1 VSGDTICVSV
11 DVEDWVQS
19 TFDIE
24 SDISDRVRVNTLQ
37 MLDLVDEL
45 SIVATWFVQGMVA
58 EAFPELVG
66 EILSRGHEVGCH
78 AHTHRP
84 LWKMGAKELREDIQ
98 TARKTI
104 EDAGGRALSG
114 FRAPDFSV
122 CPPTRSLDQVDRS
135 VFQELAEQGFEY
147 DSSVVPA
154 RTRRYGISSAPRGPF
169 MLREGLIEIPT
180 GSVRLGRMF
189 PALGGG
195 YLRVF
200 PQAYQRLSI
209 AQSKAGQYPPVV
221 YLHPYELDP
230 RELSE
235 LNQTRSIP
243 LKTRVLQGLGRG
255 RVRERLTQVTRGL
268 RSVTMQALCAGL
280 RREDLVTV

>member
-1 VSGDTICVSV
+1 MSGDTICVSV

-58 EAFPELVG
+58 EAFPELIG

-154 RTRRYGISSAPRGPF
+154 RTRRYGVSSAPRGPF

-195 YLRVF
+195 YLRVWCIFTHMSWIQGNSLSSTRLGPF
-200 PQAYQRLSI
+200 PSRPACCR
-209 AQSKAGQYPPVV
+209 AC
-221 YLHPYELDP
+221 
-230 RELSE
+230 
-235 LNQTRSIP
+235 
-243 LKTRVLQGLGRG
+243 RG

-268 RSVTMQALCAGL
+268 RSVTMQDLCAGL